1 MAKGRT
7 QKFYDKNPAA
17 NQRRLKQQGKYQE
30 TDKGRSLKIQANK
43 LNRELGTYG
52 NGDGLDAS
60 HTSKGGR
67 LASKKANRARKGIH
81 S

>member
-1 MAKGRT
+1 MEKGRT
-7 QKFYDKNPAA
+7 QKFYDEKPAA
-17 NQRRLKQQGKYQE
+17 NQRRLEQQSKYQK
-30 TDKGRSLKIQANK
+30 TAKGKSLKIRANK
-43 LNRELGTYG
+43 LNRKLGTYG

-81 S
+81 A